1 MSPCQSP
8 TPPSLAPPP
17 VSGRLKLP
25 GTRVSPGQKGGA
37 EGSWDE
43 RKEGIE
49 NKEKMCAFSQ
59 AVVMCGDGG
68 AGNTPESDGFIEEED
83 DEEEQLGESRVDKL
97 EEGRTGGWGYRKIE
111 WWEKRRQ
118 SPR

>member
-1 MSPCQSP
+1 MISSPRQSP
-8 TPPSLAPPP
+8 EPPSLAPAPP
-17 VSGRLKLP
+17 PTVSGSLKLP

-68 AGNTPESDGFIEEED
+68 AGNTPESDGFR
-83 DEEEQLGESRVDKL
+83 GG
-97 EEGRTGGWGYRKIE
+97 GRR
-111 WWEKRRQ
+111 
-118 SPR
+118 